1 MTTQDLIKNEDLFS
15 VLGKLRLN
23 KAEVEAMIKADAE
36 SDKVYAKLRV
46 VEDLIEILVN
56 TKNRSDYIEDG
67 VVALENVDTGELI
80 NFSEL
85 LSDFADR
92 TVKLSVNYDE
102 DYE

>member
-1 MTTQDLIKNEDLFS
+1 MANITLKYS
-15 VLGKLRLN
+15 LN
-23 KAEVEAMIKADAE
+23 
-36 SDKVYAKLRV
+36 AKG
-46 VEDLIEILVN
+46 IL
-56 TKNRSDYIEDG
+56 SIEDG

-102 DYE
+102 DYK

>member
-1 MTTQDLIKNEDLFS
+1 MANITLKYS
-15 VLGKLRLN
+15 LN
-23 KAEVEAMIKADAE
+23 
-36 SDKVYAKLRV
+36 AKG
-46 VEDLIEILVN
+46 IL
-56 TKNRSDYIEDG
+56 SIEDG

-85 LSDFADR
+85 LADFADK